1 MLKKISIWLV
11 GAALTFGL
19 AACAMTPNQP
29 SQTPITTETLI
40 QALPSAT
47 PNGPTPTPLPERTTY
62 YPGELVEYIAQSGD
76 TLDALA
82 VRFNTTADEIL
93 KANSFIPDDVSTLPP
108 GMPMQIPIYYRSFWG
123 TTFQIIPD
131 SVFVNGPDVVGF
143 DTTEFASRYVGWI
156 NAYREFAGDRN
167 RTGPEIIDLVA
178 ENYSISPKLL
188 LALAEYLSS
197 ALTSPALPEASA
209 AYPLRFRSARY
220 QGLYQQLIWTAN
232 QLNNGYYDWRAGDLI
247 ELELPDETLER
258 PDPWQ
263 NAASV
268 SLQYVFSQIMPI
280 DQYRLAISPDGLAQ
294 TWNRLYG
301 NPWDTLEPHIPGNLT
316 QPGLILPYQAGQIW
330 AYTGGPH
337 TGWGNGSPLAA
348 IDFAPAGDQNGCY
361 LSNAWTT
368 AVADGVVVRSQPGI
382 LTLDLDGDGDERTG
396 WVIFY
401 LHIEGREIVPSGT
414 VVTAGEP
421 LGHPSCE
428 GGNATG
434 THIHIAR
441 KYNGEWIVADSMVP
455 FVLEG
460 WQTKAGSVAYLGSLV
475 RFEKT
480 IIACD
485 CGSAETSLQ
494 ATGNIDG
501 VPTKPLP
508 TATP

>member
-1 MLKKISIWLV
+1 
-11 GAALTFGL
+11 
-19 AACAMTPNQP
+19 
-29 SQTPITTETLI
+29 
-40 QALPSAT
+40 
-47 PNGPTPTPLPERTTY
+47 
-62 YPGELVEYIAQSGD
+62 
-76 TLDALA
+76 
-82 VRFNTTADEIL
+82 
-93 KANSFIPDDVSTLPP
+93 
-108 GMPMQIPIYYRSFWG
+108 
-123 TTFQIIPD
+123 
-131 SVFVNGPDVVGF
+131 
-143 DTTEFASRYVGWI
+143 
-156 NAYREFAGDRN
+156 
-167 RTGPEIIDLVA
+167 
-178 ENYSISPKLL
+178 
-188 LALAEYLSS
+188 
-197 ALTSPALPEASA
+197 
-209 AYPLRFRSARY
+209 
-220 QGLYQQLIWTAN
+220 
-232 QLNNGYYDWRAGDLI
+232 LI

-414 VVTAGEP
+414 VVKAGDP

>member
-1 MLKKISIWLV
+1 MKKMLSWLM
-11 GAALTFGL
+11 GAALIIGL
-19 AACAMTPNQP
+19 AACAPASSQP
-29 SQTPITTETLI
+29 QTTPINGETLV

-47 PNGPTPTPLPERTTY
+47 PGGPTPTPLPERTTY
-62 YPGELVEYIAQSGD
+62 YPGELVEYTAQTGD

-82 VRFNTTADEIL
+82 VRFNTSVEEIL
-93 KANSFIPDDVSTLPP
+93 QANSFIPKDVSTLPP

-123 TTFQIIPD
+123 TSFQIVPD
-131 SVFVNGPDVVGF
+131 SMFINGPDAVDF
-143 DTTEFASRYVGWI
+143 DTSEFAAQYVGWL
-156 NAYREFAGDRN
+156 NAYQEFAGDRN

-188 LALAEYLSS
+188 LALSEYLSG
-197 ALTSPALPEASA
+197 ALTNPALPQASA

-220 QGLYQQLIWTAN
+220 QGLYQQLIWAAN
-232 QLNNGYYDWRAGDLI
+232 RLNNGYYDWRAGDLI

-263 NAASV
+263 NAATV
-268 SLQYVFSQIMPI
+268 SLQYFFSQIMPI
-280 DQYRLAISPDGLAQ
+280 DQYRLSISPEGLAK
-294 TWNRLYG
+294 TWEQLYG
-301 NPWDTLEPHIPGNLT
+301 DPWEEMQSHIPGNLT
-316 QPGLILPYQAGQIW
+316 QPALLLPYQAGQIW
-330 AYTGGPH
+330 AFTGGPH
-337 TGWGNGSPLAA
+337 TAWGSGAPIAA
-348 IDFAPAGDQNGCY
+348 VDFAPAGDSNGCY
-361 LSNAWTT
+361 LSNAWTS

-414 VVTAGEP
+414 EVKAGDP

-441 KYNGEWIVADSMVP
+441 KYNGEWIVTDSAVP

-460 WQTKAGSVAYLGSLV
+460 WQVKNGDVEYEGTLV

-480 IIACD
+480 VTACD
-485 CGSAETSLQ
+485 CGSAATSLQ

-501 VPTKPLP
+501 VPSQPLP